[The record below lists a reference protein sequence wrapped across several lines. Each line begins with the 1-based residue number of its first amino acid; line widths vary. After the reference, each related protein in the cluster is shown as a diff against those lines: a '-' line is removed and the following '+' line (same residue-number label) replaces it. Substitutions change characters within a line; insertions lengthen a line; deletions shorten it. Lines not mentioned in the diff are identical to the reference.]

1 MGQPQGREKPA
12 EGKRAKAARTTD
24 AAAARPVLR
33 SLSDVY
39 GYFRTNTTPVYFVSP
54 TPYNLLGLDEWVGG
68 FRYISYFDSFDGLK
82 PHSFAPTHE
91 GPRDFESFESV
102 NTYLLGNKE
111 VIDYIGRNGT
121 GIVLFVM
128 FDEDTETRAHDL
140 GLRIAL
146 PPREL
151 RERIDSKVV
160 TTRLGNE
167 AGVRSAPNVMGRAD
181 TYKQLLKIAKKAKL
195 GKDLVV
201 QTPYGDS
208 GRDDVLHPRPRT
220 GTSTRRTSSARTSR

>member
-1 MGQPQGREKPA
+1 M
-12 EGKRAKAARTTD
+12 
-24 AAAARPVLR
+24 
-33 SLSDVY
+33 
-39 GYFRTNTTPVYFVSP
+39 
-54 TPYNLLGLDEWVGG
+54 
-68 FRYISYFDSFDGLK
+68 
-82 PHSFAPTHE
+82 
-91 GPRDFESFESV
+91 

-128 FDEDTETRAHDL
+128 FDEDTEQRAHDL

-167 AGVRSAPNVMGRAD
+167 AGRSQRSRTSMGRAD

-208 GRDDVLHPRPRT
+208 GRTTFFIASRRAT